1 MKGYFIIALA
11 CCASAAQAGES
22 LHLICAGGGS
32 AKSLTFHNGTVWGSN
47 GTYGTVSGTSVGH
60 EAMSGELE
68 FELNGDTARVRVPRV
83 FLPPAHGGSGGWFEI
98 KQLKVTDTL
107 ITGKI
112 QINFVNHPALRID
125 RMTGTASLD
134 GKVGSFNGPCRI
146 YPTNA
151 ERAF

>member
-83 FLPPAHGGSGGWFEI
+83 FLPPAHGGSGGDSAPAWDAQKDFAGPAI
-98 KQLKVTDTL
+98 APLNRWQQLAQAL
-107 ITGKI
+107 MLANEFI
-112 QINFVNHPALRID
+112 FVD
-125 RMTGTASLD
+125 
-134 GKVGSFNGPCRI
+134 
-146 YPTNA
+146 
-151 ERAF
+151 